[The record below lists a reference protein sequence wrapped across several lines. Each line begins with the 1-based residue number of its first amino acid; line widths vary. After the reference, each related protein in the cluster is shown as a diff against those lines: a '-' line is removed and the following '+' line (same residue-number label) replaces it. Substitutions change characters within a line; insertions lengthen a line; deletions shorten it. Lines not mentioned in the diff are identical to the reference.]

1 MRKLPT
7 TFAFVLIGFLGLTI
21 SACTRDNNGS
31 IVSPSPAPMPAPAPT
46 PTPAPAPS
54 PGPTSAPTISNISAH
69 FSGGTCI
76 RPADGHTGTALVVI
90 FDYSDPNGVSGGF
103 VELDR
108 VYNTGR
114 SEFHDSPV
122 PSAVTL

>member
-21 SACTRDNNGS
+21 GACTHDNNGS
-31 IVSPSPAPMPAPAPT
+31 TVSPSPTPTPAPTPTPSPT

-54 PGPTSAPTISNISAH
+54 PGPTGAPTISNISAH

-90 FDYSDPNGVSGGF
+90 FDYSDANGVSGGF

-108 VYNTGR
+108 VYN
-114 SEFHDSPV
+114 
-122 PSAVTL
+122 